1 MFLLDFAAAATNPDL
16 DHASAVR
23 RCLANESPGSGAV
36 PLAGGGEAKSPAPD
50 ARPQAAKSPGEA
62 KGLGDEAKGS
72 SFAGAFAGGEAAA
85 AFGEDNRQSND
96 RAQSRAGT
104 RGGQRGHETSDAGLG
119 DAPAK
124 TSPDKMAG
132 EGASEL
138 DGRIEGCNS
147 DHDKLRAMMEPVV
160 AKPKC
165 SDKLLAKP
173 PFRFLHDLISAVV
186 RNTGFAESVVPE
198 AMMDSGNVKEKSDKI
213 EYLDIIIKHVGEHLN
228 TLVDARPAK
237 IVAGLEAENTVRF
250 LQLLVLAATNA
261 APAAEAAQAKSPE
274 RAAAPAAASPAKELA
289 PPPAA
294 DAKSPAPAPAPAP
307 AKAEPSPQRQAEAK
321 EDAAPAE
328 PKSMRPTTARRR
340 PPKVKEQ
347 AAVAVKDVAPAQVA
361 KNTNIMR
368 EGEDDD
374 DDFFKDDDAA
384 NDDLGEA
391 KRVDAADL
399 QGKNVSKLVQNIVAE
414 Q

>member
-1 MFLLDFAAAATNPDL
+1 
-16 DHASAVR
+16 
-23 RCLANESPGSGAV
+23 
-36 PLAGGGEAKSPAPD
+36 
-50 ARPQAAKSPGEA
+50 
-62 KGLGDEAKGS
+62 
-72 SFAGAFAGGEAAA
+72 
-85 AFGEDNRQSND
+85 
-96 RAQSRAGT
+96 
-104 RGGQRGHETSDAGLG
+104 
-119 DAPAK
+119 
-124 TSPDKMAG
+124 
-132 EGASEL
+132 
-138 DGRIEGCNS
+138 
-147 DHDKLRAMMEPVV
+147 
-160 AKPKC
+160 
-165 SDKLLAKP
+165 
-173 PFRFLHDLISAVV
+173 
-186 RNTGFAESVVPE
+186 
-198 AMMDSGNVKEKSDKI
+198 
-213 EYLDIIIKHVGEHLN
+213 VGEHLT

-237 IVAGLEAENTVRF
+237 LVAGLEAENTVRF

-414 Q
+414 QVRGWRGGGVGRSG